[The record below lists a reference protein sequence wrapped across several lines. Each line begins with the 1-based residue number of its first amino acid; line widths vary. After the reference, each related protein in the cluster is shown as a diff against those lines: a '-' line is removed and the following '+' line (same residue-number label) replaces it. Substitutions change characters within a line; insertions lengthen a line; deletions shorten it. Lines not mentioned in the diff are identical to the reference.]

1 MEVYVDMYNDVS
13 PYFRFNF
20 NDKYMAQQLM
30 KREAINLKNN
40 KEGYM
45 GGRRGRKG
53 KR

>member
-30 KREAINLKNN
+30 KREETPEAIKYFSENCDKLTHY
-40 KEGYM
+40 G
-45 GGRRGRKG
+45 
-53 KR
+53 